1 MTTAAP
7 RLTIRATVPPSMPHT
22 DLLGRTTT
30 LPVRR
35 FGSPGAF
42 LALDAADPRADAPL
56 LLLPRSE
63 VPEGTREGD
72 VLEVFVYLDSQ
83 DRPIATTRPPRLTL
97 GEVTF
102 LTVTDVGRF
111 GAFFDWGLPK
121 ELLVPHAEQTRDLRV
136 GERHPVGLY
145 LDDTRRLAG
154 TLKVSEM
161 LTAGGGFTVDSWIE
175 GEAWRKEPG
184 LGVFVIVERRFV
196 GRLPDSEPNALSRG
210 EAASFRVASV
220 LPDGKIELS
229 LRGHAHEEVERDAQR
244 ILAVLGRVGAPRVG
258 DGSSPEQIRTIFALS
273 KKAFKRAAGRLLKE
287 GAVTID
293 GEGFLVRNQAP
304 LTTGAGPAPRPRAP
318 AGAPRRRG

>member
-1 MTTAAP
+1 
-7 RLTIRATVPPSMPHT
+7 MPHT
-22 DLLGRTTT
+22 DLLGRSTT

-42 LALDAADPRADAPL
+42 LALDAADPRPDAPT

-63 VPEGTREGD
+63 VPEGAREGD
-72 VLEVFVYLDSQ
+72 VLSVFVYLDSA
-83 DRPIATTRPPRLTL
+83 DRPVATTRAPRLTR

-102 LTVTDVGRF
+102 LAVTDVTRF

-145 LDDTRRLAG
+145 LDDTGRLAG

-161 LTAGGGFTVDSWIE
+161 LTAGGDFEVDAWVS
-175 GEAWRKEPG
+175 GESWRKEPG

-196 GRLPDSEPNALSRG
+196 GRLPESEPNALSRG
-210 EAASFRVASV
+210 EEAQFRVANV
-220 LPDGKIELS
+220 LQDGKIELS

-244 ILAVLGRVGAPRVG
+244 ILAALGRAAPPRVG
-258 DGSSPEQIRTIFALS
+258 DRSSPEQIRALFGLS

-287 GAVTID
+287 RAVEID
-293 GEGFLVRNQAP
+293 GEGFLVRPA
-304 LTTGAGPAPRPRAP
+304 AGPGALGSDGRGGSPPVRSGRPRTP
-318 AGAPRRRG
+318 

>member
-1 MTTAAP
+1 
-7 RLTIRATVPPSMPHT
+7 MPFA
-22 DLLGRTTT
+22 DLLGHHTT
-30 LPVRR
+30 LRVRR
-35 FGSPGAF
+35 LGSPGAF
-42 LALDAADPRADAPL
+42 LVVDDGGPARRSADLRPHTPADQDPQAPT
-56 LLLPRSE
+56 LLLPGAE
-63 VPEGTREGD
+63 VPDGTREGD
-72 VLEVFVYLDSQ
+72 VLEVFVYRDSK
-83 DRPIATTRPPRLTL
+83 DRPVATTRAPRLTL

-121 ELLVPHAEQTRDLRV
+121 ELLVPHAEQTRDLRA

-145 LDDTRRLAG
+145 LDDTGRLAG

-161 LTAGGGFTVDSWIE
+161 LAPGGGFPVDAWVA

-196 GRLPDSEPNALSRG
+196 GRLPESEPSSLSRG
-210 EAASFRVASV
+210 EAESFRVASV

-244 ILAVLGRVGAPRVG
+244 ILAALGRAAPPRVG
-258 DGSSPEQIRTIFALS
+258 DRSSPEQIRAVFGLS

-287 GAVTID
+287 RAVAID
-293 GEGFLVRNQAP
+293 AQGFLVRSV
-304 LTTGAGPAPRPRAP
+304 GG
-318 AGAPRRRG
+318 